1 MTKNFDDLTE
11 EELLAL
17 APDDVQRYIDRESA
31 EAGIPLVEDPG
42 PEPDKAEIAGDL
54 KIFSVGGLTFTD
66 RFDAL
71 AAMDK
76 IAVLKSRVDL
86 GYISGPSYKQMAVRP
101 GELEIREGLVFQEQT
116 ADARAAVIADHEQR
130 KAAWD
135 KRRRAYESARSRRL
149 TIQNEITQRVREAR
163 QKQWQRDDVR
173 RTFAKYLDLAEGNR
187 RTAGRLVLA
196 AHHDAKELC
205 PDLFTFTTND
215 PDDFPLS
222 GKRHYINADEEAGT
236 IEVEL

>member
-1 MTKNFDDLTE
+1 VTKNFDDLTE

-17 APDDVQRYIDRESA
+17 APEDVQRYIDREAA

-101 GELEIREGLVFQEQT
+101 GELEVREAMVFQEQT
-116 ADARAAVIADHEQR
+116 ADARAAVIADHERR
-130 KAAWD
+130 KSAWD
-135 KRRRAYESARSRRL
+135 KKRRTYENARLRRT
-149 TIQNEITQRVREAR
+149 TIQSEITQRVVEA
-163 QKQWQRDDVR
+163 QEKQWQRDDVR
-173 RTFAKYLDLAEGNR
+173 RQFAKYLDLAEGNR
-187 RTAGRLVLA
+187 RTAGRLVRALYPNA
-196 AHHDAKELC
+196 QELC
-205 PDLFTFTTND
+205 PELYTFSNND
-215 PDDFPLS
+215 PEDFPLS
-222 GKRHYINADEEAGT
+222 AKRHYVNSDET
-236 IEVEL
+236 EVEL